1 MLRGDTDFERKK
13 RICFRIILVYNFCII
28 VKVIQNNEHSEV
40 ESVRKTCDRLFEC
53 MSVGAGILCM
63 QLVDLVYV

>member
-1 MLRGDTDFERKK
+1 M
-13 RICFRIILVYNFCII
+13 

-63 QLVDLVYV
+63 QLVDLPLETF